1 MNAVQWWGAN
11 AHRYP
16 VWASL
21 ARDYLAV
28 MASSVSS
35 ERAFSSALT
44 LGKLQNRL
52 KGDIVEALQ
61 CLKCLYCKDLFFRE
75 VVAFDGEEVEME
87 DEQGPSPP
95 PTIAT
100 VSWDEMLIDVNDL
113 ADSDVEI
120 DV

>member
-1 MNAVQWWGAN
+1 MSIRDATDYGDLNV
-11 AHRYP
+11 P
-16 VWASL
+16 VETEQ
-21 ARDYLAV
+21 RIMTEYY
-28 MASSVSS
+28 
-35 ERAFSSALT
+35 ERAFSSAGLT
-44 LGKLQNRL
+44 LGKLRSWL

-61 CLKCLYCKDLFFRE
+61 CLKCLYRKDLIFRE

-87 DEQGPSPP
+87 DDQGPSPP

-100 VSWDEMLIDVNDL
+100 VSWDEMLIDVNYL